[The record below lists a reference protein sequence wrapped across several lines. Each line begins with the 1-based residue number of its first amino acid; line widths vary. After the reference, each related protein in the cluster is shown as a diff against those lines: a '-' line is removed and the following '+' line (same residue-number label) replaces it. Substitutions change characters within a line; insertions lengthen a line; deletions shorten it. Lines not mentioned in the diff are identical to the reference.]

1 MLPLIIISLML
12 LVLDRE
18 KTLENK
24 TVYSDNKEISYP
36 FFGIEEIDNYI
47 ANYLN
52 DYITTNEEVL
62 IDYDCIKENNLY
74 YLTFYN
80 YLFSGNKIKS
90 STSSVIKSSR

>member
-47 ANYLN
+47 DEPDWMKKAL
-52 DYITTNEEVL
+52 DKGHKFT
-62 IDYDCIKENNLY
+62 K
-74 YLTFYN
+74 
-80 YLFSGNKIKS
+80 
-90 STSSVIKSSR
+90 